1 MLVAAR
7 TGAWAKSGSHTPA
20 YGGLC
25 FTAEAD
31 NSSVQL
37 TAVGSAPAVTL
48 VKSFDGVNWEAYAV
62 GEVIDLPSVGDFVY
76 LAAGEGGNETFGS
89 STSAYHQ
96 FVINGLVAASGDIT
110 SLRRFDLE
118 QTTLATY
125 CYISMF
131 SGCTG
136 LTGAPEL
143 PATTLATYCYIS
155 MFSGCTGLTSAPELP
170 AITLTTACYRLM
182 FSGCTGLTSAPE
194 LPAITLTTA
203 CYSSMFN
210 GCTGLTSA
218 PELPA
223 TTLASNCY
231 GSMFNGC
238 TGLMSA
244 PELPATTLASNCYG
258 SMFNGCT
265 GLMSAPELPATTLA
279 TACYRSMF
287 QGCTGLTIAP
297 ELPAT
302 KLERI
307 CYQSMFD
314 GCTNLSL
321 IKVHFTTWVSQTNSW
336 VSGVSPTGTF
346 YKPSALPEEYGTDKI
361 PTGWTV
367 VNIDKTT

>member
-1 MLVAAR
+1 MLGAR
-7 TGAWAKSGSHTPA
+7 AGAWSKSGSPTPA

-25 FTAEAD
+25 FTAESA

-62 GEVIDLPSVGDFVY
+62 GEVIDLPSTGDFVY

-89 STSAYHQ
+89 SLTAYHN

-143 PATTLATYCYIS
+143 PATTLATKCYRY
-155 MFSGCTGLTSAPELP
+155 MFSGCTGLTNAPELPATKLANGCCLNMFEGCTGLTSAPELP
-170 AITLTTACYRLM
+170 ATTLAAACYRYM
-182 FSGCTGLTSAPE
+182 FS
-194 LPAITLTTA
+194 
-203 CYSSMFN
+203 

-231 GSMFNGC
+231 QYMF
-238 TGLMSA
+238 S
-244 PELPATTLASNCYG
+244 
-258 SMFNGCT
+258 
-265 GLMSAPELPATTLA
+265 
-279 TACYRSMF
+279 
-287 QGCTGLTIAP
+287 
-297 ELPAT
+297 
-302 KLERI
+302 
-307 CYQSMFD
+307 

-321 IKVHFTTWVSQTNSW
+321 IKVSLTAWGGSQTTSW

-346 YKPSALPEEYGTDKI
+346 YKPSSLPKEYGVNRI

-367 VNIDKTT
+367 VNIS